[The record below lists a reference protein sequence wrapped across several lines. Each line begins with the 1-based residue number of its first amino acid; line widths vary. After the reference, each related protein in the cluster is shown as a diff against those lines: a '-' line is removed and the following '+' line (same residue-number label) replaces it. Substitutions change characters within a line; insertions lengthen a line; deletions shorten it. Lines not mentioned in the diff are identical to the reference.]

1 MHTHIELWLLSTQLL
16 AGPARLTINI
26 VIT

>member
-1 MHTHIELWLLSTQLL
+1 MHVELWLLSTRHL

-26 VIT
+26 MIT